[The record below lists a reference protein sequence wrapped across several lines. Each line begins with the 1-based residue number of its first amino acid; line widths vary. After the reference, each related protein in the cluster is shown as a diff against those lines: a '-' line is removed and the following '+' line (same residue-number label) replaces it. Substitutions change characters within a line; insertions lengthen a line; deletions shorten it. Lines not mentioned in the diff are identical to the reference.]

1 MRKALTLL
9 VSLVAA
15 SACWA
20 NEAPLPLSRG
30 KPIVEAHAALLA
42 RGWLA
47 QPDHQPEP
55 YEREL
60 AGNQLPSLSS
70 CSQSGPGFC
79 RYDYGRG
86 GQRLVVI
93 TVPSDAVHPSKGIVQ
108 QWWLE

>member
-1 MRKALTLL
+1 M
-9 VSLVAA
+9 
-15 SACWA
+15 
-20 NEAPLPLSRG
+20 
-30 KPIVEAHAALLA
+30 EAHAALVA
-42 RGWLA
+42 RGWSPS
-47 QPDHQPEP
+47 PDHQPEA

-79 RYDYGRG
+79 RYDYGRA

-93 TVPSDAVHPSKGIVQ
+93 TVPADAVHASEGIVQ